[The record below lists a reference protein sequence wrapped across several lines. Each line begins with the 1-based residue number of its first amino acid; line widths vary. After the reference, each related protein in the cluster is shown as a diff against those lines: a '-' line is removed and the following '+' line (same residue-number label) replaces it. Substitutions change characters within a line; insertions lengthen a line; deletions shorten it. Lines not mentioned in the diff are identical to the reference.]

1 MNIMDARHFDTSSV
15 ARGPATEPMPC
26 VPANLGTT
34 VPVACITSDQL
45 LRGGNEVLIEH
56 HGALYRLRQTSL
68 GKLILT
74 K

>member
-1 MNIMDARHFDTSSV
+1 MDARPLDTSASTLRAPEPGHESASDAA
-15 ARGPATEPMPC
+15 ARG
-26 VPANLGTT
+26 T

-56 HGALYRLRQTSL
+56 HGALYRLRLTAL